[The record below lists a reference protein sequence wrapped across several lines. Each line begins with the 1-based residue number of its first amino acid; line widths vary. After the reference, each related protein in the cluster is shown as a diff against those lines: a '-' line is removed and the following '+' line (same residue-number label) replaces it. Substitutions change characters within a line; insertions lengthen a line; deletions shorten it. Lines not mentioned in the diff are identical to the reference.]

1 MLFTLGIRN
10 IIKPQTMK
18 LKDFLKHLTFLLLS
32 AVLLSSCV
40 GNKKL
45 VYLQDKE
52 ANGADRY
59 EKDANLPSRIDDYLL
74 QPGDILYVNMQK
86 FVVGEE
92 LFSITG
98 FEQANRI
105 GQMQH
110 PFLLGHNVDGEG
122 NIDLPLLG
130 KVKAEGRTINQLQ
143 TELKIA
149 AMKEYP
155 GAVVELFQLD
165 GMVSVLGEVNRA
177 GRYPIYKSRNTV
189 FDIVAS
195 AGDLRDYANRSSIK
209 ILREKEGMS
218 QIFHIDLTDVN
229 AVSQKGFYL
238 QNNDIV
244 IVTPLK
250 RRKYVTTNIQ
260 WLVSSVT
267 AIVAIASL
275 VVTVT
280 R

>member
-1 MLFTLGIRN
+1 M
-10 IIKPQTMK
+10 
-18 LKDFLKHLTFLLLS
+18 
-32 AVLLSSCV
+32 
-40 GNKKL
+40 
-45 VYLQDKE
+45 
-52 ANGADRY
+52 
-59 EKDANLPSRIDDYLL
+59 
-74 QPGDILYVNMQK
+74 
-86 FVVGEE
+86 VGEE
-92 LFSITG
+92 LFRISG

-110 PFLLGHNVDGEG
+110 PFLQGHNIDAEG
-122 NIDLPLLG
+122 FIDLPLLG
-130 KVKAEGRTINQLQ
+130 KVKAEGITLDQLQ
-143 TELKIA
+143 SQLKA
-149 AMKEYP
+149 VAMKEYP
-155 GAVVELFQLD
+155 GAVVDLFQLD

-177 GRYPIYKSRNTV
+177 GRYPIYKSKNTV
-189 FDIVAS
+189 FDLIAT
-195 AGDLRDYANRSSIK
+195 AGDLKDYADRNSVK
-209 ILREKEGMS
+209 ILREEDGMNTV
-218 QIFHIDLTDVN
+218 FHIDLTDVN
-229 AVSQKGFYL
+229 SMTQKGYYL